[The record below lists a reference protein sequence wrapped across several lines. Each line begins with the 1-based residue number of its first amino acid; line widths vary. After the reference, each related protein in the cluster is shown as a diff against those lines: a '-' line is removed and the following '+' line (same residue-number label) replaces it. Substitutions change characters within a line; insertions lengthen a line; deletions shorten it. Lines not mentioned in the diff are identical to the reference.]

1 MDEKRIVEID
11 GVKIEVDL
19 RTAKRVDSYKVGDNV
34 KILERES
41 SDYKVKPG
49 IIVDFAEFN
58 ELPTI
63 VIAVFEEGSY
73 YTRPSIKFINYNAK
87 TSEKIE
93 MVPASED
100 EIKVSRDS
108 VVEMFEREIS
118 KKKNELLDLHNQL
131 DYFLEKFLKVSDND
145 YR

>member
-1 MDEKRIVEID
+1 MEEKRIVEID

-34 KILERES
+34 KILEKES

-118 KKKNELLDLHNQL
+118 KKKNELLDLQNQL
-131 DYFLEKFLKVSDND
+131 DYFMEKFLKVSNNDN
-145 YR
+145 R

>member
-1 MDEKRIVEID
+1 MEEKRIVEID

-34 KILERES
+34 KILEKES

-63 VIAVFEEGSY
+63 VIAVFEEGGY
-73 YTRPSIKFINYNAK
+73 YSRPSIKFINYNAK

-118 KKKNELLDLHNQL
+118 RKKNELLDLQNQL
-131 DYFLEKFLKVSDND
+131 DYFMEKFLKVSNNDN
-145 YR
+145 R

>member
-1 MDEKRIVEID
+1 MEEKRIVEID

-34 KILERES
+34 KILEKES

-73 YTRPSIKFINYNAK
+73 YSRPSIKFINYNAK

-118 KKKNELLDLHNQL
+118 KKKNELLDLQNQL
-131 DYFLEKFLKVSDND
+131 DYFMEKFLKVSNNDN
-145 YR
+145 R

>member
-1 MDEKRIVEID
+1 MEEKRIVEID

-34 KILERES
+34 KILEKES

-118 KKKNELLDLHNQL
+118 KKKNELLDLQNQL
-131 DYFLEKFLKVSDND
+131 DYFMEKFLKVSNND
-145 YR
+145 KR

>member
-34 KILERES
+34 KILEKES

-49 IIVDFAEFN
+49 IIVDFDEFN
-58 ELPTI
+58 ELRTI

-118 KKKNELLDLHNQL
+118 KKKNELLDLQNQL
-131 DYFLEKFLKVSDND
+131 DYFMEKFLKVSNNDN
-145 YR
+145 R

>member
-118 KKKNELLDLHNQL
+118 KKKNELLDLQNQL
-131 DYFLEKFLKVSDND
+131 DYFMEKFLKVSNNDN
-145 YR
+145 R

>member
-73 YTRPSIKFINYNAK
+73 YSRPSIKFINYNAK

-108 VVEMFEREIS
+108 VIEMFEREIS
-118 KKKNELLDLHNQL
+118 KRKNELLDLQNQL
-131 DYFLEKFLKVSDND
+131 DYFMEKFLKVSNNDN
-145 YR
+145 R

>member
-34 KILERES
+34 KILEKES

-73 YTRPSIKFINYNAK
+73 YSRPSIKFINYNAK

-118 KKKNELLDLHNQL
+118 KKKNELLDLQNQL
-131 DYFLEKFLKVSDND
+131 DYFMEKFLKVSNND
-145 YR
+145 KR

>member
-1 MDEKRIVEID
+1 MEQKRIVEID

-34 KILERES
+34 KILEKES

-73 YTRPSIKFINYNAK
+73 YSRPSIKFINYNAK

-118 KKKNELLDLHNQL
+118 KKKNELLDLQNQL
-131 DYFLEKFLKVSDND
+131 DYFMEKFLKVSNNDN
-145 YR
+145 R

>member
-1 MDEKRIVEID
+1 M
-11 GVKIEVDL
+11 
-19 RTAKRVDSYKVGDNV
+19 
-34 KILERES
+34 
-41 SDYKVKPG
+41 
-49 IIVDFAEFN
+49 
-58 ELPTI
+58 PTI

-118 KKKNELLDLHNQL
+118 KKKNELLDLQNQL
-131 DYFLEKFLKVSDND
+131 DYFMEKFLKVSNNDN
-145 YR
+145 R

>member
-1 MDEKRIVEID
+1 MEEKRIVEID

-34 KILERES
+34 KILEKES

-73 YTRPSIKFINYNAK
+73 YSRPSIKFINYNAK

-100 EIKVSRDS
+100 EIKVSIDS

-118 KKKNELLDLHNQL
+118 KKKNELLDLQNQL
-131 DYFLEKFLKVSDND
+131 DYFMEKFLKVSNNDN
-145 YR
+145 R

>member
-1 MDEKRIVEID
+1 MEEKRIVEID

-73 YTRPSIKFINYNAK
+73 YSRPSIKFINYNAK

-118 KKKNELLDLHNQL
+118 KKKNELLDLQNQL
-131 DYFLEKFLKVSDND
+131 DYFMEKFLKVSNNDN
-145 YR
+145 R

>member
-1 MDEKRIVEID
+1 MEEKRIVEID

-58 ELPTI
+58 QLPTI

-73 YTRPSIKFINYNAK
+73 YSRPSIKFINYNAK

-118 KKKNELLDLHNQL
+118 KKKNELLDLQNQL
-131 DYFLEKFLKVSDND
+131 DYFMEKFLKVSNNDN
-145 YR
+145 R